1 MAELSAAINAR
12 VGEMDH
18 YVNPDGLKHTRHK
31 GDHLHLAFNQRV
43 IEQPMGGAGIFDN
56 SMTRLVANPKS
67 MECLDAVGCTDK
79 KFWSGYVL
87 SKPAGGPPLYWHND
101 WQFWDDDVSC
111 EPMPVMMFGMVYLV
125 DTSPHNGC
133 LRVVPES
140 HRRSMPIWDVV
151 KGNNHLSAD
160 REGFDH
166 GVFSDEHGVDVP
178 MKAGDLLLGDS
189 RILHGTHPNDS
200 DERRTCIT
208 IWYLSRFAELPEHI
222 RVGFANEWAGESGA
236 VADGI
241 DPEGLLEPLI
251 PRTEG
256 ADGRYFAARKWAER
270 NGKQV
275 QEHLQYPSPGAQD
288 FLGSNLPDR
297 FWVDRA
303 VEARL

>member
-1 MAELSAAINAR
+1 MPGSHLNHHPLHDILPNAHEPEVQSLENLDSPIFSGENVEGAIN
-12 VGEMDH
+12 
-18 YVNPDGLKHTRHK
+18 
-31 GDHLHLAFNQRV
+31 
-43 IEQPMGGAGIFDN
+43 
-56 SMTRLVANPKS
+56 
-67 MECLDAVGCTDK
+67 
-79 KFWSGYVL
+79 
-87 SKPAGGPPLYWHND
+87 
-101 WQFWDDDVSC
+101 
-111 EPMPVMMFGMVYLV
+111 
-125 DTSPHNGC
+125 
-133 LRVVPES
+133 
-140 HRRSMPIWDVV
+140 
-151 KGNNHLSAD
+151 
-160 REGFDH
+160 
-166 GVFSDEHGVDVP
+166 VP

-303 VEARL
+303 AEARL